1 MKKNNVLLIGSL
13 IKYIVLFGVFYIL
26 VKAMRNTKM
35 DNGQTI
41 LEYYA
46 SNVKIDNFI
55 EIFNKFVKIMNY
67 YFCFALVLNIIS
79 FLAINASN
87 SEVVAKVLGLLKIIS
102 LSFVSGIAL
111 LLFKSDNK
119 KNKDK
124 YETSENVISNLNN
137 SKTKRR
143 LEPIKKYNFP
153 SAILNSL
160 VWLIFVII
168 FFLFTKGMSKLFKG
182 IDSTPN
188 TVIIVGT
195 IVCWVIRLIPVI
207 GLVCC
212 FYSCLCGNHYY
223 RKALDKAEDLLYY
236 GMTIDEVRDFMQ
248 NIKIQ
253 REGVNNNGDY
263 VIIYSDVKCK
273 KRDKDYESLVCV
285 FKDGK
290 LYDIDRA
297 YRRTIVYN

>member
-1 MKKNNVLLIGSL
+1 MKKNNWLLALSL
-13 IKYIVLFGVFYIL
+13 IKYVVLFGIFLIL

-35 DNGQTI
+35 ENGQTI

-46 SNVKIDNFI
+46 SNVNVDNFI
-55 EIFNKFVKIMNY
+55 ELFNKFVNIMNY
-67 YFCFALVLNIIS
+67 YFGFALLLNVIS
-79 FLAINASN
+79 ILVINKSKNEA
-87 SEVVAKVLGLLKIIS
+87 VVKALGLLKILS

-111 LLFKSDNK
+111 LLFKADNK
-119 KNKDK
+119 KNKD
-124 YETSENVISNLNN
+124 TCAASENVISNFNN
-137 SKTKRR
+137 TKAKKR

-160 VWLIFVII
+160 VWLFFVII
-168 FFLFTKGMSKLFKG
+168 FFLFTKGMSKLFKVS
-182 IDSTPN
+182 DSTPS

-195 IVCWVIRLIPVI
+195 IVFFVIRLIPVI
-207 GLVCC
+207 GLICC

-248 NIKIQ
+248 NIRIQ

-263 VIIYSDVKCK
+263 VIIYSDVKRK

-290 LYDIDRA
+290 LCDIDRA